1 MLFDLRPK
9 SRREELF
16 DREKE
21 IEDSELPLAY
31 ARGFPLPPPNLP
43 SSVALSADLGRGSMS
58 TGILNRPS
66 PHPL

>member
-21 IEDSELPLAY
+21 IEDIYWLRNWAF
-31 ARGFPLPPPNLP
+31 A
-43 SSVALSADLGRGSMS
+43 
-58 TGILNRPS
+58 
-66 PHPL
+66 

>member
-31 ARGFPLPPPNLP
+31 ARGL
-43 SSVALSADLGRGSMS
+43 SSNIKLRERML
-58 TGILNRPS
+58 
-66 PHPL
+66 